1 MASLKV
7 PENVRKAAKK
17 GLEMRREAP
26 KSQKGGITNR
36 EAKKQGIGSGIQ
48 RARNLVQGSISE
60 KTIPRMVSFF
70 ARHGANIKKARSK
83 PSEHRRMRIA
93 DLLWG
98 GAAGERWANGQKR
111 KLEREA
117 QSRKRK

>member
-36 EAKKQGIGSGIQ
+36 EAKKQGIGSGI
-48 RARNLVQGSISE
+48 
-60 KTIPRMVSFF
+60 
-70 ARHGANIKKARSK
+70 
-83 PSEHRRMRIA
+83 
-93 DLLWG
+93 
-98 GAAGERWANGQKR
+98 
-111 KLEREA
+111 
-117 QSRKRK
+117 

>member
-1 MASLKV
+1 
-7 PENVRKAAKK
+7 
-17 GLEMRREAP
+17 MRREAP

-60 KTIPRMVSFF
+60 ATIPRMVSFF
-70 ARHGANIKKARSK
+70 ARHGKSIQKGRAN
-83 PSEHRRMRIA
+83 PSENRRIRIA

-98 GAAGERWANGQKR
+98 GASGERWANSQWNQIKR
-111 KLEREA
+111 KREK
-117 QSRKRK
+117 SKKR